1 MCLEMVVRGC
11 KIYFRETDGVM
22 HKEGQP
28 PTPIGGLPI
37 FPQEIVLREINGS
50 RRRLQLGLLYSSDF
64 YVVSVE
70 ESTEFQPRAADT
82 VRVEL

>member
-1 MCLEMVVRGC
+1 MFVRGC
-11 KIYFRETDGVM
+11 KIHFRETDGVM

-28 PTPIGGLPI
+28 PTPIGGLPV

-64 YVVSVE
+64 YIVSVE
-70 ESTEFQPRAADT
+70 ESTELQSGTADT
-82 VRVEL
+82 VRIKL